1 MQLKKSEEESR
12 RPSITSIRMG
22 NGSSSSSSQQQRN
35 EEFADHD
42 YEEIEERDLRRK
54 EKFQRN
60 HSIVTLDIKPGE
72 WERLAEV
79 QRSQQ
84 GQTGGRDMWW
94 GEDQQS
100 SRPSQHRESQGGWD
114 FSRAGWRDESSWT
127 TYKRCVSLD
136 VKQIDHDLG
145 EKSEF

>member
-1 MQLKKSEEESR
+1 
-12 RPSITSIRMG
+12 MG

-72 WERLAEV
+72 WERFAEV
-79 QRSQQ
+79 QKSQQ
-84 GQTGGRDMWW
+84 EQTGGRDMWW

-114 FSRAGWRDESSWT
+114 FSRAGWT

-136 VKQIDHDLG
+136 VKQIDPDLG
-145 EKSEF
+145 EKSDF

>member
-1 MQLKKSEEESR
+1 MGKKSEEESR
-12 RPSITSIRMG
+12 RPSITSVTSIRMG

-42 YEEIEERDLRRK
+42 YEEVEERDLRRK

-72 WERLAEV
+72 WERFAEV

-84 GQTGGRDMWW
+84 EQTAGRDMWW

-100 SRPSQHRESQGGWD
+100 SRPGQHRGVKEVGTFPGL
-114 FSRAGWRDESSWT
+114 AGETRVHGPPTSA
-127 TYKRCVSLD
+127 VSL
-136 VKQIDHDLG
+136 
-145 EKSEF
+145 S

>member
-1 MQLKKSEEESR
+1 MGVQSKKSEEESR
-12 RPSITSIRMG
+12 RPSITSITSIRMG

-72 WERLAEV
+72 WERFAEV
-79 QRSQQ
+79 QKSQQ
-84 GQTGGRDMWW
+84 EQTGGRDMWW
-94 GEDQQS
+94 GDDQQS
-100 SRPSQHRESQGGWD
+100 SRPSQHRESQGGGT
-114 FSRAGWRDESSWT
+114 FPGLAGPPTSA
-127 TYKRCVSLD
+127 VSL
-136 VKQIDHDLG
+136 
-145 EKSEF
+145 S